1 MRPRIRVRPR
11 SGAVRIQV
19 APGDDWQRIGRR
31 HFLTRDAYERATR
44 LRRMKQTLWQKLRAM
59 FRKG

>member
-11 SGAVRIQV
+11 SGAVRVQV

-44 LRRMKQTLWQKLRAM
+44 LRRMKRSLWQKLRAM